1 MKGLENCH
9 TQLLLLKTF
18 PQEQN
23 LAGSEGT
30 SGSGDE
36 ASTVRT
42 KPQVLWS
49 LYFNCVETSKSY
61 LSPNV
66 PQNVHLCSGPDL
78 ELDFEFS
85 VQQVSCKLFN
95 ALSRASLELLD

>member
-1 MKGLENCH
+1 M
-9 TQLLLLKTF
+9 
-18 PQEQN
+18 
-23 LAGSEGT
+23 AGSEGT
-30 SGSGDE
+30 SGSDDE

-85 VQQVSCKLFN
+85 VQQVSYSMHFHTYVTKYLILIQKILN
-95 ALSRASLELLD
+95 L